1 MTRAA
6 ANTMSRK
13 KKRTNQSRA
22 SSAKTVRSPTSRD
35 WWWLAV
41 FAVAFAA
48 RLVFVWH
55 SRQVPFFFSPLIDAQ
70 GYDTRAVELIT
81 RGISA
86 QPFPQA
92 PLYTMFL
99 AANYF
104 LFGHGYLAPRVV
116 QCLMG
121 AASCVMVQRL
131 GVRLFGRTAGGIAGF
146 AAALYGPLVFYE
158 TDLLREVLV
167 IFLALALLLCLLRW
181 EESGRLRW
189 AAAAA
194 SLMGLSLITRENIL
208 VFLPIAAAWLFFRA
222 ESRSNKRW
230 LAPALFVLLAV
241 LLVVPVTLWNYFNSG
256 AFVPISSESGLNFF
270 IGNSADSDRLTG
282 LQPGI
287 EWDRMRNAP
296 QAELG
301 ENASPAADN
310 AWFFRRTFRDIA
322 AAPGAWVKKLVQK
335 AWLVFDAEE
344 IEPNNDINLYRGES
358 WLLRGLIF
366 RLGPLWFPFGLMAPL
381 FVLGAVTRKPS
392 PGAWLIFGFIAA
404 YATSLVLFHVR
415 ARYRLPIAP
424 VMLPFAAAGALW
436 VAEQWKARNTKLLAQ
451 GLLGVFAVAALVN
464 APIVDVSFAH
474 RFPTHYMLGKSWLI
488 AGQDGKSVQEFERA
502 LNVHEDFADLRHDY
516 GQVLLRLGR
525 KDEGLAEMERAV
537 ALSPD
542 CAFCRKDV
550 GQLYRQKGEQL
561 QARARELLQRDPASA
576 EGMADVQESWHL
588 LRRAVEE
595 YQTAEKLDPFD
606 LTTVHDLAFLYAEA
620 GDEAAFRQKLEEFI
634 KRARNKPELAEGV
647 QRAEQIVREMG
658 SPRKGTGNRN

>member
-1 MTRAA
+1 
-6 ANTMSRK
+6 MSRK
-13 KKRTNQSRA
+13 KKRTNQSLS
-22 SSAKTVRSPTSRD
+22 SSAKTVRNPTPRD

-55 SRQVPFFFSPLIDAQ
+55 SRQLPFFFSPIIDAQ
-70 GYDTRAVELIT
+70 GYDSRAVELIT
-81 RGISA
+81 TGISA
-86 QPFPQA
+86 RPFDQA

-131 GVRLFGRTAGGIAGF
+131 GARLSGRTAGVIAGF
-146 AAALYGPLVFYE
+146 AAGLYGPLVFYE

-181 EESGRLRW
+181 EESGRLPW
-189 AAAAA
+189 AAAAGF
-194 SLMGLSLITRENIL
+194 LMGLSLIARENIL
-208 VFLPIAAAWLFFRA
+208 LFLPLAAAWLFFRA
-222 ESRSNKRW
+222 ESRSKKRW
-230 LAPALFVLLAV
+230 LAPALFVLLAM
-241 LLVVPVTLWNYFNSG
+241 LMVVPVTMWNYLNSG
-256 AFVPISSESGLNFF
+256 AFVPISSESGVNFF

-287 EWDRMRNAP
+287 EWDRMRRAP

-301 ENASPAADN
+301 ENASPTAYN
-310 AWFFRRTFRDIA
+310 AWFFRRAFRDIA
-322 AAPGAWVKKLVQK
+322 AAPSAWVKKLVKK

-358 WLLRGLIF
+358 WLLRGLIV
-366 RLGPLWFPFGLMAPL
+366 RLGPLWFPFGLVAPL

-392 PGAWLIFGFIAA
+392 AGAWLILGFIAA

-424 VMLPFAAAGALW
+424 VMLPLAAAGALW
-436 VAEQWKARNTKLLAQ
+436 VAKQWKVRNAKLLAG
-451 GLLGVFAVAALVN
+451 GLLGLLAVAALVN
-464 APIVDVSFAH
+464 APIADVSFAH

-488 AGQDGKSVQEFERA
+488 AEQDGKAVQEFERA
-502 LNVHEDFADLRHDY
+502 LNAHDDFADLRHDY
-516 GQVLLRLGR
+516 GQSLVRLGR
-525 KDEGLAEMERAV
+525 EDEGLGEMERAV
-537 ALSPD
+537 ALAPD
-542 CAFCRKDV
+542 CAFCRKDL
-550 GQLYRQKGEQL
+550 GQLYRRKGERL
-561 QARARELLQRDPASA
+561 QARARELLQKDPASA
-576 EGMADVQESWHL
+576 EGMADVRESWRL

-595 YQTAEKLDPFD
+595 YQTAEELDPFD
-606 LTTVHDLAFLYAEA
+606 LTIVHDLAFLHAEA

-647 QRAEQIVREMG
+647 QRAEQILR
-658 SPRKGTGNRN
+658 GTGGPPRGIDNRN